1 MCPNMNATK
10 PKPRPKRRD
19 ELTERQKDLLL
30 AWSNGEL
37 LFDSFVDYIYIWLNT
52 GFLFIVPLYRSIFCH
67 ELITTFD
74 LLQSR

>member
-1 MCPNMNATK
+1 MNATK

-37 LFDSFVDYIYIWLNT
+37 LFDSFVDYIYI
-52 GFLFIVPLYRSIFCH
+52 
-67 ELITTFD
+67 
-74 LLQSR
+74 